1 MGCKHVNNSTKNTH
15 IMTPVRS
22 GTLLVDYVVSYKSTN
37 LVCKTSSNYAYSR
50 FFLIM

>member
-1 MGCKHVNNSTKNTH
+1 
-15 IMTPVRS
+15 MTPVRS

-50 FFLIM
+50 FFLI